1 MQPMQEN
8 TGATPRLD
16 VPSRRVM
23 AVDDESDITFTLKKE
38 LEQSGFW
45 LDVFNCIN

>member
-1 MQPMQEN
+1 MQEN
-8 TGATPRLD
+8 TGATSRLDAPRL
-16 VPSRRVM
+16 M

-45 LDVFNCIN
+45 LDVFNCRN